1 MASKKGPEDGDS
13 LPDEQAG
20 EELKGENG
28 SETTLAEV
36 VAKEG
41 SGKKSKK
48 KRGKKR
54 QEQDPGAPVSAGEAT
69 AVRSMRELL
78 TKLGVSEQTDGD
90 KSHAFWDTQ
99 PVPKLGECPRQRIA
113 SGDGGGGSCAHS
125 ISTDDKVDEYGPIEV
140 EKDSIR
146 QQPLTLPEK
155 FEWDIVDVL
164 NDEQVCGCECVDVS
178 V

>member
-13 LPDEQAG
+13 LPEEQTG

-48 KRGKKR
+48 KRGKKK

-90 KSHAFWDTQ
+90 KSHVFWDTQ
-99 PVPKLGECPRQRIA
+99 PVPKLGECPQQRIA
-113 SGDGGGGSCAHS
+113 SGDGEGG
-125 ISTDDKVDEYGPIEV
+125 
-140 EKDSIR
+140 
-146 QQPLTLPEK
+146 
-155 FEWDIVDVL
+155 
-164 NDEQVCGCECVDVS
+164 
-178 V
+178 